1 MAYKILDGI
10 RIIDL
15 TMVFAG
21 PVATKILAELGAE
34 VIKIESW
41 QRPDV
46 FTRANVYPE
55 NIPGNDPWNRG
66 CLFHSLNVGKRAISL
81 NMADEKG
88 RDIFRQLLK
97 VSDAVI
103 ENFSPRVMTNWGLD
117 YARIKKVN
125 PRIIMVSVS
134 GLGHYGPLKDY
145 YMYVPGMEGM
155 SGLTHNTGNP
165 DEPPLLSG
173 FAYGDWVTGANAAM
187 ALITALFHQKITGK
201 GQYVDVSG
209 REATICHLGDIVVD
223 YILNKRDRKRLSNRH
238 PGCAPHG
245 CYRCKG
251 DDEWVA
257 IAIETDG
264 QWKRF
269 IREINGPEALRN
281 QVFASRQGRLA
292 RQPELDCLIE
302 QWTTQRN
309 KFEVMNTLQRLRIPA
324 GPALNMKEINLNPHL
339 KKRGFFQCVDHGD
352 GVGKRPIPS
361 QIPAKFHGFKKANL
375 TRAPHFSEDTEYVLG
390 SLLGMSKQNL
400 AHLEQE
406 KVISKT
412 PDFPPGRPT
421 RLDLL
426 EKQQAGCID
435 PDYLNELKQHFGIGI
450 GMQPISRTFTS
461 RQRGK

>member
-55 NIPGNDPWNRG
+55 NSPGDDPWNRG
-66 CLFHSLNVGKRAISL
+66 CLFHTLNAGKRAISL
-81 NMADEKG
+81 NMATEKG
-88 RDIFRQLLK
+88 RAIFRKLLK
-97 VSDAVI
+97 ISDAVI

-117 YARIKKVN
+117 YKRIKRVN

-155 SGLTHNTGNP
+155 SGLTHNTGDP
-165 DEPPLLSG
+165 EEPPLLSG

-187 ALITALFHQKITGK
+187 ALITALFHQKITDK

-209 REATICHLGDIVVD
+209 REATICHIGDIVMD
-223 YILNKRDRKRLSNRH
+223 YILNKRDQKRSGNRRQ
-238 PGCAPHG
+238 GCAPHG

-251 DDEWVA
+251 DDEWIAV
-257 IAIETDG
+257 AIETDD

-269 IREINGPEALRN
+269 VAGIKEPKALKN
-281 QVFASRQGRLA
+281 PVFASRQGRLD
-292 RQPELDCLIE
+292 RQSELDCLIE
-302 QWTTQRN
+302 QWTMQRD
-309 KFEVMNTLQRLRIPA
+309 KFAIMGTLQKLRIPA
-324 GPALNMKEINLNPHL
+324 GAALNMKEVNLNPHL
-339 KKRGFFQCVDHGD
+339 KKRGFFQIIEHGQ
-352 GVGKRPIPS
+352 GIGKRPLPS
-361 QIPAKFHGFKKANL
+361 QIPAKFDGFKKYDL
-375 TRAPHFSEDTEYVLG
+375 TRAPKFGADTEYVLG
-390 SLLGMSKQNL
+390 SLLGMSGRDL
-400 AHLEQE
+400 ARLEQE
-406 KVISKT
+406 KVISKI
-412 PDFPPGRPT
+412 PDFPPGRPM

-426 EKQQAGCID
+426 EKQEAGCID
-435 PDYLNELKQHFGIGI
+435 PDYLDELKKHFGAEIG
-450 GMQPISRTFTS
+450 
-461 RQRGK
+461 